1 MAGKEAAAEAP
12 TGGERGEKSKYLT
25 HAEGGVLDTSEGYEQ
40 LTEGAPEIGVYTI
53 VGGYLD
59 DEGKLHNQV
68 QLRAMSGHEEDL
80 LSNDA
85 VPFFVR
91 MTPAGAL
98 EIALLAL
105 TAALLGLYVAIRRPA
120 CSVKGATAG
129 GVLGF
134 VGVACPVCNKLL
146 VLLVGSELLLTYF
159 EPVRVF
165 VAAAGVVILALAIA
179 REWALQRM
187 AAVEAGPVD

>member
-1 MAGKEAAAEAP
+1 MNEPGSRDMPIRRLNANAWLKGVALALASFAVLGTIAALWE
-12 TGGERGEKSKYLT
+12 
-25 HAEGGVLDTSEGYEQ
+25 
-40 LTEGAPEIGVYTI
+40 
-53 VGGYLD
+53 
-59 DEGKLHNQV
+59 N
-68 QLRAMSGHEEDL
+68 
-80 LSNDA
+80 
-85 VPFFVR
+85 PFFVR

-146 VLLVGSELLLTYF
+146 VFLVGSELLLTYF